1 MKPLDKQKNELRKV
15 QGLIRQHRI
24 QEALMGL
31 ERLCKDMEK
40 KDKKK

>member
-1 MKPLDKQKNELRKV
+1 VKPLDKQKNELRKV

-24 QEALMGL
+24 QEALMAL
-31 ERLCKDMEK
+31 ERLCKK